1 MEVLTIRTSDDAIG
15 CYRYAFHPQI
25 ATSNPP
31 DYKTWGGAVTAAITK
46 HQSQLGKAV

>member
-31 DYKTWGGAVTAAITK
+31 DYYNYNK
-46 HQSQLGKAV
+46 